1 MWHQQIQILK
11 KKVKQLERT
20 ESRNGILEVEGF
32 IDGNRPRTMQGQT
45 GINGGDCRSV
55 KARSILR
62 SGIEVDSV
70 NIPIKSNLKN
80 NTLSQHFM
88 TTEMRKVSW
97 SDAYGKDI
105 AHVQEFEP
113 RYTYFP
119 MFQCLV
125 CVVHICHVMLN
136 MIRYASC
143 L

>member
-20 ESRNGILEVEGF
+20 ESKNGILEVEGF
-32 IDGNRPRTMQGQT
+32 IDSNRPRSMQSQA
-45 GINGGDCRSV
+45 GINGGGCRSV
-55 KARSILR
+55 KTRSTLR

-80 NTLSQHFM
+80 STLSQHFM

-119 MFQCLV
+119 MFGLC
-125 CVVHICHVMLN
+125 CTYRHVMLN
-136 MIRYASC
+136 MIDMLLVYKN